1 MIGWQIRRIIARE
14 ARRLF
19 FNQSSSMIHRCI
31 FFRVR

>member
-1 MIGWQIRRIIARE
+1 MIGWQIGRILAHE

-19 FNQSSSMIHRCI
+19 FNQSSSTIHRCI